1 MKYFILFTILCLF
14 GQCKFID
21 PNTFSN
27 YQEVKLNHLHIE
39 WILNLDDKY
48 INASSIYDFT
58 VV

>member
-1 MKYFILFTILCLF
+1 LCLF